1 MSYLLY
7 YRLPHT
13 SKRLWRDLIPVMY
26 IIVGLGNP
34 GTQYSNT
41 HHNAG
46 FMAVEKLADSS
57 KDWKSEHKALTMKV
71 NIAGEECLLAK
82 PQTYM
87 NLSGEAVQALMTW
100 YKVKVDHLL
109 VFSDDINLDVGR
121 IRCRKDGSH
130 GGQNGLRNIIEHV
143 GDKFPRIRFGV
154 GKCPPKFDLS
164 NWVLAKFSPEDR
176 PKFDEAIAKV
186 PALVECYFKL
196 GIEKCMERYNGK

>member
-1 MSYLLY
+1 
-7 YRLPHT
+7 
-13 SKRLWRDLIPVMY
+13 MY

-46 FMAVEKLADSS
+46 FMAVEKLADPS

-100 YKVKVDHLL
+100 YKVKTDHLL

-121 IRCRKDGSH
+121 IR
-130 GGQNGLRNIIEHV
+130 HV

-176 PKFDEAIAKV
+176 PIFDEAIAKV

>member
-1 MSYLLY
+1 MYL
-7 YRLPHT
+7 
-13 SKRLWRDLIPVMY
+13 
-26 IIVGLGNP
+26 IVGLGNP

-46 FMAVEKLADSS
+46 FMAVEKLADPS
-57 KDWKSEHKALTMKV
+57 KDWKSEHKALTMKE
-71 NIAGEECLLAK
+71 NIAGEECLLVK

-143 GDKFPRIRFGV
+143 GDKFP
-154 GKCPPKFDLS
+154 
-164 NWVLAKFSPEDR
+164 PEDR
-176 PKFDEAIAKV
+176 PAFDEAIAKV

>member
-1 MSYLLY
+1 MYL
-7 YRLPHT
+7 
-13 SKRLWRDLIPVMY
+13 
-26 IIVGLGNP
+26 IVGLGNP

-71 NIAGEECLLAK
+71 NIAGEECLLVK

-121 IRCRKDGSH
+121 IRCRANGSH

-143 GDKFPRIRFGV
+143 GE
-154 GKCPPKFDLS
+154 KFDLS

>member
-1 MSYLLY
+1 MYL
-7 YRLPHT
+7 
-13 SKRLWRDLIPVMY
+13 
-26 IIVGLGNP
+26 IVGLGNP

-46 FMAVEKLADSS
+46 FMAVEKLADPS

-71 NIAGEECLLAK
+71 NIAGEECLLVK

-121 IRCRKDGSH
+121 IRCRKEGSH
-130 GGQNGLRNIIEHV
+130 GITRGAAYYRKGGQRNE
-143 GDKFPRIRFGV
+143 
-154 GKCPPKFDLS
+154 
-164 NWVLAKFSPEDR
+164 
-176 PKFDEAIAKV
+176 
-186 PALVECYFKL
+186 
-196 GIEKCMERYNGK
+196 

>member
-1 MSYLLY
+1 MLFPSRSVSWLA
-7 YRLPHT
+7 
-13 SKRLWRDLIPVMY
+13 VF
-26 IIVGLGNP
+26 LGNP
-34 GTQYSNT
+34 GLRYEGTR
-41 HHNAG
+41 HNAG
-46 FMAVEKLADSS
+46 FMAADAFAKKHGLDITRSRFR
-57 KDWKSEHKALTMKV
+57 ALTATCRIGDETV
-71 NIAGEECLLAK
+71 LLMK

-176 PKFDEAIAKV
+176 PAFEEAISKV

>member
-1 MSYLLY
+1 M
-7 YRLPHT
+7 T
-13 SKRLWRDLIPVMY
+13 KEEMY
-26 IIVGLGNP
+26 EDIRKWKK
-34 GTQYSNT
+34 
-41 HHNAG
+41 
-46 FMAVEKLADSS
+46 EKN
-57 KDWKSEHKALTMKV
+57 ALTLRTEIDGY
-71 NIAGEECLLAK
+71 NIILVK

-176 PKFDEAIAKV
+176 PVFEEAISKV

>member
-1 MSYLLY
+1 
-7 YRLPHT
+7 
-13 SKRLWRDLIPVMY
+13 MY

-71 NIAGEECLLAK
+71 NIAGEECLLVK

-176 PKFDEAIAKV
+176 PIFEEAIAKV

>member
-1 MSYLLY
+1 
-7 YRLPHT
+7 
-13 SKRLWRDLIPVMY
+13 
-26 IIVGLGNP
+26 
-34 GTQYSNT
+34 
-41 HHNAG
+41 
-46 FMAVEKLADSS
+46 
-57 KDWKSEHKALTMKV
+57 
-71 NIAGEECLLAK
+71 
-82 PQTYM
+82 
-87 NLSGEAVQALMTW
+87 
-100 YKVKVDHLL
+100 
-109 VFSDDINLDVGR
+109 LDVGR

>member
-1 MSYLLY
+1 MYL
-7 YRLPHT
+7 
-13 SKRLWRDLIPVMY
+13 
-26 IIVGLGNP
+26 IVGLGNP

-46 FMAVEKLADSS
+46 FMAVEKLATSG
-57 KDWKSEHKALTMKV
+57 DWKSEHKALTQKV
-71 NIAGEECLLAK
+71 VVGGQECLLAK

-87 NLSGEAVQALMTW
+87 NLSGESVQALMTW
-100 YKVKVDHLL
+100 YKIKPEQLL

-121 IRCRKDGSH
+121 IRCRANGSH
-130 GGQNGLRNIIEHV
+130 GGQNGLRNIIEKI

-164 NWVLAKFSPEDR
+164 NWVLAKFPPEDR
-176 PKFDEAIAKV
+176 PAFDVALEKV
-186 PALVECYFKL
+186 KPLVECYFKF

>member
-1 MSYLLY
+1 
-7 YRLPHT
+7 
-13 SKRLWRDLIPVMY
+13 MY

-46 FMAVEKLADSS
+46 FMAVEKLADPN

-71 NIAGEECLLAK
+71 NIAGEEVLLAK

-176 PKFDEAIAKV
+176 PAFEEAISKV